1 MNLPKAVP
9 RASGCGSLTEQ
20 ALSGCFSGLPVSAS
34 FDGKQHLRSL
44 PVVNSLG
51 YVLRFL
57 TKLCRSLLCDDLF
70 SHQPFPRGCRAS
82 QQAQMEEEGRIKSGK
97 LPPRASHTS
106 LRSPMPLSGHHSTS
120 ECASWRAV
128 CLGSQGAIWAGS
140 TKVSQWKEVLYYS
153 FWSSI
158 FRVQLIYQI
167 LHNEPFLFQ
176 SPPTKTLE
184 HLFITSE

>member
-9 RASGCGSLTEQ
+9 RVSGCGSLTEQ
-20 ALSGCFSGLPVSAS
+20 VLSGYFSGLPVSAS

-70 SHQPFPRGCRAS
+70 SHQPFPRGGRAS
-82 QQAQMEEEGRIKSGK
+82 QQAHMKEEGRIKSGK

-106 LRSPMPLSGHHSTS
+106 LGSPMTLRGHHSTS
-120 ECASWRAV
+120 ECASWRSGGLYAWVLRELSGLAV
-128 CLGSQGAIWAGS
+128 P
-140 TKVSQWKEVLYYS
+140 K
-153 FWSSI
+153 
-158 FRVQLIYQI
+158 
-167 LHNEPFLFQ
+167 LH
-176 SPPTKTLE
+176 SGRKS
-184 HLFITSE
+184 FITAFGVQSSEFN

>member
-20 ALSGCFSGLPVSAS
+20 VLSGCFSGLPVSAS
-34 FDGKQHLRSL
+34 FDGKQHLLSL

-82 QQAQMEEEGRIKSGK
+82 QQAQMEEEGRMKSGK
-97 LPPRASHTS
+97 LPPGASPTS
-106 LRSPMPLSGHHSTS
+106 LRSPVPLRGHHSTS
-120 ECASWRAV
+120 ECACWRSEG
-128 CLGSQGAIWAGS
+128 CMSGFPGSHLGWQYQRWPQSFTVEGS
-140 TKVSQWKEVLYYS
+140 PLVQLSEFNLQ
-153 FWSSI
+153 SSI
-158 FRVQLIYQI
+158 NISGLTQ
-167 LHNEPFLFQ
+167 
-176 SPPTKTLE
+176 
-184 HLFITSE
+184 